1 MRMHR
6 PTAIFGSDPQALARI
21 SPSRAADYLRCFIT
35 TVAGAVPK
43 FPALGLTIEEV
54 NEASL
59 MLDIIERTDP
69 TLRQLQS
76 VSKQIAD
83 IATTI
88 QQQQTNMTFTVEIL
102 CLMVEVLQNHAP
114 SVIADVFKAWT
125 RSTCG
130 IPSSA
135 PSSPDKAPIFPDSE
149 EFFTRNDPIGE
160 RFAAATPSGVDSPL
174 PTPHRDDPG
183 LHHPLGSSLPPS
195 DPWSSSSLHGVPAS
209 SPQPTVNQP
218 LNFEDT
224 WKVPPDWDARG
235 RSSRRLR
242 REGAFIHTPDW
253 DAMSKTYGRGDDAAE
268 DDRSHTPTTND
279 VHISTAMSPEA
290 HGRTHKHEMR
300 ERASSPTQLPASIS
314 QSRVATDTDDVRA
327 VPQHSDSPDATE
339 LRRCVHELQAYID
352 AGYEGRLPRDQ
363 NKMKEAS
370 DASSS
375 HNVPSSNSNLP
386 VTLESPTP
394 MTPRKKRQRASSQ
407 SPSRSPFHYSPG
419 SHAGSAGLPEDEDE
433 GHPTEAR
440 AVKRMKVSA
449 PTSTPGPAP
458 TPENIPASASSCTP
472 EPTLTPEIS
481 ATASGV
487 NSGTR
492 SPTPPRRRSLT
503 RTATM
508 DQFD

>member
-6 PTAIFGSDPQALARI
+6 PTAIFGSDPQALAR
-21 SPSRAADYLRCFIT
+21 
-35 TVAGAVPK
+35 AVPK

-160 RFAAATPSGVDSPL
+160 RFAAAPLWCGQSPSH
-174 PTPHRDDPG
+174 PHRDDPG
-183 LHHPLGSSLPPS
+183 LHHPLGSSLPQVIP
-195 DPWSSSSLHGVPAS
+195 VPAS

-386 VTLESPTP
+386 VTLPSPTP

-407 SPSRSPFHYSPG
+407 SPSRSPLHYSPG
-419 SHAGSAGLPEDEDE
+419 SHAGAAGAYGKTNESLC
-433 GHPTEAR
+433 PT
-440 AVKRMKVSA
+440 
-449 PTSTPGPAP
+449 PTPGPVP
-458 TPENIPASASSCTP
+458 IPENIPASASSCTP

-481 ATASGV
+481 AMASGV

-492 SPTPPRRRSLT
+492 SPTPPRRRPLT